1 LIAPFFNRQ
10 GAVFQGTGEAVCQ
23 FGGNDQLS
31 PPTAAPTE
39 MVSLAPTAEEP
50 LFFDFE
56 CGTFAVIAGTAI
68 TFAGSATS
76 DGDVGSGTDITGIY
90 SIVGGEVTDTLVDVP
105 LLGDTIM
112 DALDA
117 ALEIRVDTTASAS
130 ERGSLT
136 FIARTY
142 RMGIITIV
150 DGAPVILDG
159 QNDLNSFFLF
169 QSVASMLTKSLQALP
184 MTLADSSKRAHFCRG
199 LGRFKIKQELDNCQ
213 EFQMF
218 KFDIRSFLLG
228 YVHHFRKRIQSPF
241 VSRISPSTESTKVIQ
256 YEEARLWKRECRP

>member
-1 LIAPFFNRQ
+1 
-10 GAVFQGTGEAVCQ
+10 VKQ
-23 FGGNDQLS
+23 FVNLAATTSCLLQLLHQLKWRRSHQLPSRSS
-31 PPTAAPTE
+31 PT
-39 MVSLAPTAEEP
+39 S
-50 LFFDFE
+50 
-56 CGTFAVIAGTAI
+56 CGTFAVVIAGTAI
-68 TFAGSATS
+68 TFAGTATS
-76 DGDVGSGTDITGIY
+76 GGDVGAGTDITGIY

-136 FIARTY
+136 FIARTS

-150 DGAPVILDG
+150 DGATVILDG
-159 QNDLNSFFLF
+159 QNDPYSFFLF